1 MNKKTCNWIPAL
13 ALLVALPHKKTWQ
26 FEKNQSTT
34 VKQKHSLKLL
44 LRWWWI
50 NPQEKL
56 VTQSAA
62 DKRMEMW
69 SKAICVSLCVSVS
82 LCLSASCNGPL
93 AQRYA
98 ISYRTIFMPTNSP
111 MVSSLLI
118 IIGPLDFTSISR
130 CKISPIEPGQGWT
143 GWSFRWP
150 QERTGGNRRTV
161 GFVLHITVEDTLQMN
176 WVGVGPGAVSGD
188 PKRGRAGTKR
198 SGVRTQIRPRP
209 RWAHLW
215 VGLLTRGSFLECC
228 CSLFLYFL

>member
-1 MNKKTCNWIPAL
+1 M
-13 ALLVALPHKKTWQ
+13 LVALPHKKTWQ

-34 VKQKHSLKLL
+34 VTKKHSLKLL
-44 LRWWWI
+44 LRWWRI

-69 SKAICVSLCVSVS
+69 SKAICVSLSVSVS

-98 ISYRTIFMPTNSP
+98 IPYRPIFMRTNSP
-111 MVSSLLI
+111 MVSNLLI
-118 IIGPLDFTSISR
+118 IIGPLDLSSISR
-130 CKISPIEPGQGWT
+130 CKISPVEPGQGWT
-143 GWSFRWP
+143 GWSVRWP
-150 QERTGGNRRTV
+150 QERTGGNHRNRWICSPSH
-161 GFVLHITVEDTLQMN
+161 GGKYLQLN
-176 WVGVGPGAVSGD
+176 CVGVGPGAVSGD

-198 SGVRTQIRPRP
+198 SGVRTQIRPCP

-215 VGLLTRGSFLECC
+215 LGLLTRGSFLECC